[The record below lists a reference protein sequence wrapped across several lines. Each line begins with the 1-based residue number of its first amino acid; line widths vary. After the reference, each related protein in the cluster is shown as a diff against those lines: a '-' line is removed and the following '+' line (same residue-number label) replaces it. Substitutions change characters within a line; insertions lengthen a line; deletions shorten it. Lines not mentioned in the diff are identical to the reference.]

1 MLQFLLKGLLRDR
14 HRSLFPIII
23 VTLGVTLTSFLF
35 SYINGVFGDMID
47 SSARFQ
53 TGHVKIVTRAFD
65 EMADQLPNDLAIV
78 NSKDFLNT
86 LNNDYPD
93 YEWIPRIHFGGL
105 FDIPDENGETKE
117 QGPVMG
123 LGLHLLDKNFNEIE
137 RMKIASSLVRGK
149 LPEKAGEIL
158 ISEELSQNMHVNP
171 GDMGTLVG
179 ATANGAMAIYNFRIA
194 GTLRFGVSGMDR
206 GTIIVDIEDARDA
219 LDMMDMSTEILG
231 FENNMLYDPEQIT
244 MLTASLNE
252 NFNDETD
259 EFSLISRALIEQNGL
274 DQYLGY
280 AEVAGTFIVFLFIGI
295 MAIVLWNTSLMS
307 GIRRYGEVGVR
318 LAIGETKFAVYKSMI
333 WESLLIGLAGSFLGT
348 LFGLAFSYYL
358 QEVGLDIS
366 SMTQS
371 SSMMMNNV
379 IRARIS
385 PGSYYMG
392 FIPGVAATVLGTMM
406 AGTAIFKRQTA
417 SLFKELET

>member
-194 GTLRFGVSGMDR
+194 G
-206 GTIIVDIEDARDA
+206 
-219 LDMMDMSTEILG
+219 
-231 FENNMLYDPEQIT
+231 
-244 MLTASLNE
+244 
-252 NFNDETD
+252 
-259 EFSLISRALIEQNGL
+259 
-274 DQYLGY
+274 
-280 AEVAGTFIVFLFIGI
+280 
-295 MAIVLWNTSLMS
+295 
-307 GIRRYGEVGVR
+307 
-318 LAIGETKFAVYKSMI
+318 
-333 WESLLIGLAGSFLGT
+333 
-348 LFGLAFSYYL
+348 
-358 QEVGLDIS
+358 
-366 SMTQS
+366 
-371 SSMMMNNV
+371 
-379 IRARIS
+379 
-385 PGSYYMG
+385 
-392 FIPGVAATVLGTMM
+392 
-406 AGTAIFKRQTA
+406 
-417 SLFKELET
+417 